1 MKKITLSMAIFCLST
16 SLLAQQGTNE
26 IFSATATD
34 FGISPALTDIQFEE
48 VPAKENERMYIVPNK
63 LRRNKSDN
71 PNALPH
77 GMDPALQK
85 HYNTHSM
92 RAPLIQWDGMNV
104 NDGQATPPDPSGA
117 VGPNHYFEMVN
128 VKFEIFDRSGNTI
141 MGPNSLGS
149 IWTSL
154 IGSNVNDG
162 DPIVMYDEYVDRW
175 FVSQFRTSNNAL
187 LVGVSQTSDPTGSY
201 YLYQFPLGSSFP
213 DYPKYSIWSDG
224 YYITSNKS
232 GDQCYALERDKMIAG
247 DPGAQIVGFTIPQI
261 ATPGFFSALPTHAY
275 KTLPP
280 VGTPCYL
287 FYFQDDGWS
296 GVSSD
301 HVKVWEVDVDWTNT
315 ANSTISNPVQIPV
328 SPFDSDFTANWDDI
342 EQPGTNAKLDGIPGA
357 FMYPASYMKFSGYSS
372 VVLNH
377 TVDVNG
383 SNHAGIR
390 WYEFR
395 ETGGVWSLY
404 QEGTYS
410 PDNQNRWNGSICMDE
425 QGNIGLA
432 YSVAGSS
439 VYASLR
445 YTGRLSSD
453 PLGQLTVAET
463 NVFTGTSAQTNTNR
477 FGDYAH
483 MSLDPTDHKT
493 FWYVGEYISS
503 GWKTGIFSFK
513 LASDFNNDVGVSALV
528 NPTDGILTATEN
540 IEVTVTNYGIQ
551 DQSNFPVTYV
561 IDGGTPVT
569 ETYTGTLTAGT
580 SNNFVFS
587 ATADMST
594 QGPYS
599 IMAYTGLVGDEY
611 NDNDTNVV
619 TVTHLFADD
628 LGVNAIT
635 APASSGSLGIET
647 ITVMIE
653 NFGTSPQS
661 NFDVAY
667 VVDGGTPV
675 VETVTATVAA
685 GGTYSYD
692 FTATYDFSNV
702 GTYDVV
708 AYTSF
713 NSDQQHTND
722 TVQTQIEKTFC
733 QPTGNCQWG
742 DGFRLF
748 QLGTINNSTN
758 CSSNGYGDYTNLS
771 TDLERGQSHNLTV
784 QSAWSQQQGSVWI
797 DFNDNFVFEASEQL
811 VTNHNFG
818 TVSSTTTLTIPAGA
832 TLGQHM
838 LRARTNFQAGAD
850 DPCVNYQFGE
860 TEDYTVNIID
870 ASGVGLDEN
879 EDQFNLSVTPLD
891 QNNFQLLIEGFN
903 SDVEIQ
909 VLNSLGQIVYNSGK
923 INVGSEYKHLI
934 NLSNQA
940 QGFYMIKVYN
950 EDIRRIQKIVKE

>member
-1 MKKITLSMAIFCLST
+1 MRKTTLILAFTGLAT
-16 SLLAQQGTNE
+16 SLFAQQGTNE
-26 IFSATATD
+26 IYSATATE
-34 FGISPALTDIQFEE
+34 FAVSPALTEIEFVETSKPEE
-48 VPAKENERMYIVPNK
+48 QKIYIVPNK
-63 LRRNKSDN
+63 RRRIKSTN
-71 PNALPH
+71 PNALPL

-85 HYNTHSM
+85 NYNTHSM
-92 RAPLIQWDGMNV
+92 RAPLIQWDGLNIS
-104 NDGQATPPDPSGA
+104 DGQATPPDPTGA

-128 VKFEIFDRSGNTI
+128 VKFEIFDRTGNTI
-141 MGPNSLGS
+141 LGPSSLGS
-149 IWTSL
+149 LWTSL

-175 FVSQFRTSNNAL
+175 FISQFRTSNNAL

-213 DYPKYSIWSDG
+213 DYPKYSIWTDG

-232 GDQCYALERDKMIAG
+232 GDQCYALERDKMIVG

-261 ATPGFFSALPTHAY
+261 FDAGFFSALPTHAV

-280 VGTPCYL
+280 LGTPCYL
-287 FYFQDDGWS
+287 FYFQDDGWT
-296 GVSSD
+296 GVATD
-301 HVKVWEVDVDWTNT
+301 HVKVWEVAVDWTNT
-315 ANSTISNPVQIPV
+315 ANSTISAPVQIPV

-342 EQPGTNAKLDGIPGA
+342 SQPGTNAKLDGIPGA
-357 FMYPASYMKFSGYSS
+357 FMYPAHYMKFSGYSS
-372 VVLNH
+372 VVLTH

-395 ETGGVWSLY
+395 ESGGNWTLH

-410 PDNQNRWNGSICMDE
+410 PDNENRWNGSICMDE

-432 YSVAGSS
+432 YSVSGST
-439 VYASLR
+439 VYPSLR

-453 PLGQLTVAET
+453 PAGQMTVTET
-463 NVFTGTSAQTNTNR
+463 NVFTGTSVQSNTNR

-513 LASDFNNDVGVSALV
+513 LASDYNNDIGVSALV
-528 NPTDGILTATEN
+528 GPTDGTLSAAEN
-540 IEVTVTNYGIQ
+540 IEITVTNYGLQ
-551 DQSNFPVTYV
+551 DQSNFPVTFV
-561 IDGGTPVT
+561 INGGTPVT
-569 ETYTGTLTAGT
+569 ETYTGTLSAGT
-580 SNNFVFS
+580 SNNYVFS
-587 ATADMST
+587 TTADLSV
-594 QGPYS
+594 QGTYS
-599 IMAYTGLVGDEY
+599 IMTYTGLLTDEDH
-611 NDNDTNVV
+611 NNDTNVV
-619 TVTHLFADD
+619 NVTHLFDND
-628 LGVNAIT
+628 LGVKAIT

-675 VETVTATVAA
+675 VETVTATVAS

-692 FTATYDFSNV
+692 FSATFDFSNV
-702 GTYDVV
+702 GTYQVT
-708 AYTSF
+708 AYTSLG
-713 NSDQQHTND
+713 SDQQHSND
-722 TVQTQIEKTFC
+722 TVQSTIEKTFC
-733 QPTGNCQWG
+733 QPTSNCQFG

-758 CSSNGYGDYTNLS
+758 CSSDGYNDFTNLS
-771 TDLERGQSHNLTV
+771 TDLQRGQSHTLTV
-784 QSAWSQQQGSVWI
+784 QSNWSQQQASVWI
-797 DFNDNFVFEASEQL
+797 DFNDNFVFEASER
-811 VTNHNFG
+811 VVANHNFG
-818 TVSSTTTLTIPAGA
+818 TATSTTSMAIPVGA
-832 TLGQHM
+832 NLGQHM
-838 LRARTNFQAGAD
+838 LRARTNWQASID
-850 DPCVNYQFGE
+850 DPCIAVQYGE

-870 ASGVGLDEN
+870 AGSAGIEENDE
-879 EDQFNLSVTPLD
+879 QFNLSVTPLD
-891 QNNFQLLIEGFN
+891 QNNFQLLIDGFN

-909 VLNSLGQIVYNSGK
+909 VLNSLGQIVYHSGK
-923 INVGSEYKHLI
+923 INVGSAYKHLI
-934 NLSNQA
+934 NLSSQA
-940 QGFYMIKVYN
+940 QGFYMVKVFN
-950 EDIRRIQKIVKE
+950 DDIRRIHKIVKE